1 MTSVYQ
7 GDELQGEVDELQ
19 LPHRSVCP
27 RNTLLHTFA
36 QGNIFEGD
44 GLVPL
49 PGDGDRSRSVF
60 FVLPIDVERV
70 QAKHTHTP
78 KITLLERIPF
88 LTGCTPKASFLG
100 KRFYEAS

>member
-70 QAKHTHTP
+70 QANTHTHTKNHTARTDSIFDRMYP
-78 KITLLERIPF
+78 KSILSWQEIL
-88 LTGCTPKASFLG
+88 
-100 KRFYEAS
+100 